1 MINHDRLTNTF
12 LELIK
17 VDSES
22 KNERNI
28 ADLLI
33 KKFTEL
39 GVQVKEDESQSET
52 GYGAGNLIC
61 KLPGKNTNKTPIY
74 FTSHMDTVTPGNNIE
89 PEIREDGYIYS
100 KGETILGADDKAGLA
115 AILEAI
121 QVINEDNI
129 EHGDIEFIITVGE
142 ESGLVGAKALN
153 PNDIKAKFGYAID
166 GPGKVGTTVVAA
178 PTQAKIETI
187 IKGKTAHAGLEP
199 EKGVSAI
206 NIAAKAIS
214 HMSLGRI
221 DEETTANIGRFE
233 GGTATNIVSDHVY
246 ILAEARSLN
255 DDKMNQQVAH
265 MKEAFE
271 KTAEE
276 FGCTAE
282 VNVQIMYPSFNLS
295 DQDEVVK
302 LAVQAT
308 EKIGRQAEL
317 VKLGGGSDGNIIS
330 GFGIPTVVLGVGY
343 EFIHTKNE
351 RMPLEELQK
360 ITEQIIAI
368 TELA

>member
-1 MINHDRLTNTF
+1 MINEERLINTF
-12 LELIK
+12 IELVK

-33 KKFTEL
+33 QKFSEL
-39 GVQVKEDESQSET
+39 GVQVKEDDSASQT

-61 KLPGKNTNKTPIY
+61 TLEGQDTTKTPIY
-74 FTSHMDTVTPGNNIE
+74 FTSHMDTVTPGNNIQ

-100 KGETILGADDKAGLA
+100 NGETILGSDDKAGLA
-115 AILEAI
+115 AIIEAI
-121 QVINEDNI
+121 QVMKEDNI
-129 EHGDIEFIITVGE
+129 SHGDIQFIITVGE
-142 ESGLVGAKALN
+142 ETGLVGAKALN
-153 PNDIKAKFGYAID
+153 PEDIKAKFGYAID

-255 DDKMNQQVAH
+255 DDKMAKQVSH

-276 FGCTAE
+276 FNCTAE
-282 VNVQIMYPSFNLS
+282 VNVQVMYPSFNLS
-295 DQDEVVK
+295 SEDEVVQ
-302 LAVQAT
+302 LAVKAS
-308 EKIGRQAEL
+308 EKIGRAADL

-351 RMPLEELQK
+351 RMPIVELNK

-368 TELA
+368 SELA

>member
-1 MINHDRLTNTF
+1 MINEERLINTF
-12 LELIK
+12 LELVK

-22 KNERNI
+22 SNERKI
-28 ADLLI
+28 ADLL
-33 KKFTEL
+33 KQKFTQL
-39 GVQVKEDESQSET
+39 GVDVKEDDSQDET

-61 KLPGKNTNKTPIY
+61 TLRGQDTSKTPIY
-74 FTSHMDTVTPGNNIE
+74 FTSHMDTVTPGNNIQ
-89 PEIREDGYIYS
+89 PEIRDDGYIYS
-100 KGETILGADDKAGLA
+100 NGETILGSDDKAGLA

-121 QVINEDNI
+121 EVMKEDGI
-129 EHGDIEFIITVGE
+129 QHGDIEFIITVGE
-142 ESGLVGAKALN
+142 ETGLVGAKALN
-153 PNDIKAKFGYAID
+153 LDDIKAKFGYAID
-166 GPGKVGTTVVAA
+166 APGKVGTTVVAA
-178 PTQAKIETI
+178 PTQAKIEAT

-255 DDKMNQQVAH
+255 DEKMNQQVEH

-282 VNVQIMYPSFNLS
+282 VEVNIMYPSFNLNKE
-295 DQDEVVK
+295 DDVVK
-302 LAVQAT
+302 LAVKAT
-308 EKIGRQAEL
+308 EKIGRTSEL
-317 VKLGGGSDGNIIS
+317 VKLGGGSDGNVIS
-330 GFGIPTVVLGVGY
+330 GFGIPTVILGVGY
-343 EFIHTKNE
+343 EYIHTKNE
-351 RMPLEELQK
+351 RMPIEELQK

-368 TELA
+368 SELA

>member
-1 MINHDRLTNTF
+1 MINKQRLLDTF
-12 LELIK
+12 IELVK

-22 KNERNI
+22 KNERQI

-33 KKFTEL
+33 QKFRDL
-39 GVQVKEDESQSET
+39 GLEVKEDDSQKDT

-61 KLPGKNTNKTPIY
+61 KLNAKDNQKTAIY
-74 FTSHMDTVTPGNNIE
+74 FTSHMDTVNPGNGIE
-89 PEIREDGYIYS
+89 PELREDGYIYS
-100 KGETILGADDKAGLA
+100 KGETILGSDDKAGLA

-121 QVINEDNI
+121 EVMKEQDVQ
-129 EHGDIEFIITVGE
+129 HGDIEFVITVGE
-142 ESGLVGAKALN
+142 EMGLVGAKALN
-153 PNDIKAKFGYAID
+153 PEDITAKFGYAID
-166 GPGKVGTTVVAA
+166 APGKVGTTVIGA

-187 IKGKTAHAGLEP
+187 ITGKTAHAGLEP

-214 HMSLGRI
+214 HMNLGRI

-246 ILAEARSLN
+246 ILSEARSI
-255 DDKMNQQVAH
+255 DEEKMQQQVAH

-276 FGCTAE
+276 FGCTAD
-282 VNVQIMYPSFNLS
+282 VNVKIMYPNINLTE
-295 DQDEVVK
+295 QDEVVQ
-302 LAVQAT
+302 LAVNAT
-308 EKIGRQAEL
+308 KKIGRQSEL
-317 VKLGGGSDGNIIS
+317 VVTGGGSDGNVIN
-330 GFGIPTVVLGVGY
+330 GFGIPTVILGVGY

-351 RMPLEELQK
+351 RMPVEELQK
-360 ITEQIIAI
+360 ITEQIVAI
-368 TELA
+368 SELA

>member
-1 MINHDRLTNTF
+1 MINEQRLLNTF
-12 LELIK
+12 IELVK

-28 ADLLI
+28 ADLL
-33 KKFTEL
+33 KQKFTDL
-39 GVQVKEDESQSET
+39 GLEVKEDDSQPKT

-61 KLPGKNTNKTPIY
+61 KLKGQDSNKTPIY
-74 FTSHMDTVTPGNNIE
+74 FTSHMDTVSPGNNIE
-89 PEIREDGYIYS
+89 PELREDGYIYS
-100 KGETILGADDKAGLA
+100 KGETILGSDDKAGLA

-121 QVINEDNI
+121 KVMKDNDI
-129 EHGDIEFIITVGE
+129 QHGDIEFIITVGE

-153 PNDIKAKFGYAID
+153 PEDINAKYGFAID
-166 GPGKVGTTVVAA
+166 APGKVGTTVVAA
-178 PTQAKIETI
+178 PTQAKIETV

-246 ILAEARSLN
+246 ILAEARSL
-255 DDKMNQQVAH
+255 DDEKMHQQVSH

-282 VNVQIMYPSFNLS
+282 VNVQVMYPSFNLS
-295 DQDEVVK
+295 EQDEVVQ
-302 LAVQAT
+302 LAVKAT
-308 EKIGRQAEL
+308 EKIGRQSEL
-317 VKLGGGSDGNIIS
+317 VKLGGGSDGNVIS
-330 GFGIPTVVLGVGY
+330 GFGIPTVILGVGY
-343 EFIHTKNE
+343 EYIHTKNE
-351 RMPLEELQK
+351 RMPVKELQK

-368 TELA
+368 SELA

>member
-1 MINHDRLTNTF
+1 MINEERLINTF
-12 LELIK
+12 LELVK

-22 KNERNI
+22 SNERKI
-28 ADLLI
+28 ADLL
-33 KKFTEL
+33 KQKFTQL
-39 GVQVKEDESQSET
+39 GVDVKEDDSQDET

-61 KLPGKNTNKTPIY
+61 TLHGQDTSKTPIY
-74 FTSHMDTVTPGNNIE
+74 FTSHMDNVTPGNNIQ
-89 PEIREDGYIYS
+89 PEIRDDGYIYS
-100 KGETILGADDKAGLA
+100 NGETILGSDDKAGLA

-121 QVINEDNI
+121 EVMKEDEI
-129 EHGDIEFIITVGE
+129 QHGDIEFIITVGE
-142 ESGLVGAKALN
+142 ETGLVGAKALN
-153 PNDIKAKFGYAID
+153 PDDIKAKFGYAID
-166 GPGKVGTTVVAA
+166 APGKVGTTVVAA
-178 PTQAKIETI
+178 PTQAKIEAT

-255 DDKMNQQVAH
+255 DEKMKQQVEH

-276 FGCTAE
+276 FGCTADVE
-282 VNVQIMYPSFNLS
+282 VNIMYPSFNLS
-295 DQDEVVK
+295 EEDDVVK
-302 LAVQAT
+302 LAVKAT
-308 EKIGRQAEL
+308 EKIGRTSEL
-317 VKLGGGSDGNIIS
+317 VKLGGGSDGNVIS
-330 GFGIPTVVLGVGY
+330 GFGIPTVILGVGY
-343 EFIHTKNE
+343 EYIHTKNE
-351 RMPLEELQK
+351 RMPIEELQK

-368 TELA
+368 SELA